1 VLPIAPKPL
10 LVYLHTSSPPGK
22 FVLWK
27 GTQSVEKEKKL
38 LRCSQIVLI
47 GSESHNKSQKEGKW
61 EQKEAKGKKRNEVDV
76 EVTSTW
82 RWLVVHFLIFPHS
95 VGNV

>member
-1 VLPIAPKPL
+1 MVLITEPQECAPN
-10 LVYLHTSSPPGK
+10 SPETP
-22 FVLWK
+22 V
-27 GTQSVEKEKKL
+27 SVPPHFITTRKICE
-38 LRCSQIVLI
+38 IVLI